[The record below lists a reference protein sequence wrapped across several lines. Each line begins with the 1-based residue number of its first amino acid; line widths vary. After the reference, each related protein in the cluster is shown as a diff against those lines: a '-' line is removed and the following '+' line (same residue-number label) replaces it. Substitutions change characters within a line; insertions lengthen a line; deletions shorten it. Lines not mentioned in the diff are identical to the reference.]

1 MGVFGTAGD
10 MTLGALLGYTR
21 RHTTRTDM
29 KAESS
34 PMCSVPNA
42 LSATVAAIFW
52 DLLADLE
59 EAPPRLQKPFADAKA
74 AGLVAGACLQAASGC
89 GSAEDRNI
97 VAAIEARGVGFLSD
111 LDNDVLVTS
120 PKADTIGSSFTFS
133 RHNR

>member
-1 MGVFGTAGD
+1 MAYGLNMGVFGTAGD

-59 EAPPRLQKPFADAKA
+59 EAPRVRSAHIAEAVQYRTLDRL
-74 AGLVAGACLQAASGC
+74 VS
-89 GSAEDRNI
+89 
-97 VAAIEARGVGFLSD
+97 
-111 LDNDVLVTS
+111 
-120 PKADTIGSSFTFS
+120 
-133 RHNR
+133 